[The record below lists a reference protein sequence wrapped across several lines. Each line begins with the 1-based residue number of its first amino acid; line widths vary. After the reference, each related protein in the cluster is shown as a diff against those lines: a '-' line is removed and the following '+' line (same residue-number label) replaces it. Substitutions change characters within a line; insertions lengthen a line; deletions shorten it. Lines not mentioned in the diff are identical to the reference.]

1 MNEQQYLGI
10 KHSNVNISLSRQA
23 ALETASFR
31 PFDRHNLQR
40 SLLEF
45 ISFLLQSCD
54 APKATKLPPRKIRIK
69 STKNKYRKLE
79 CAGENMVNNCD
90 NNRAGFSLKS
100 FINILKINSVIMR
113 AWRLQRAA
121 ATHTDTRASPTR
133 AQTHTHTQSAAGP
146 MKRHGG
152 PGVFSH
158 EAEIEQH
165 KKIINKNKNRQKQTD
180 IDLVDFFSK

>member
-1 MNEQQYLGI
+1 MQQQYLGI
-10 KHSNVNISLSRQA
+10 KRSNVNISLSRQS
-23 ALETASFR
+23 ALETAGFR

-54 APKATKLPPRKIRIK
+54 APKATKLPPRKIHIK

-79 CAGENMVNNCD
+79 CAGENTVNNCD

-133 AQTHTHTQSAAGP
+133 AQTHTQSAAGP

-152 PGVFSH
+152 PGGFSH

-165 KKIINKNKNRQKQTD
+165 KKIKNKNKNRQRQTD

>member
-1 MNEQQYLGI
+1 
-10 KHSNVNISLSRQA
+10 
-23 ALETASFR
+23 
-31 PFDRHNLQR
+31 
-40 SLLEF
+40 
-45 ISFLLQSCD
+45 
-54 APKATKLPPRKIRIK
+54 
-69 STKNKYRKLE
+69 
-79 CAGENMVNNCD
+79 
-90 NNRAGFSLKS
+90 
-100 FINILKINSVIMR
+100 MR

-133 AQTHTHTQSAAGP
+133 AQTHTQSAAGP

-165 KKIINKNKNRQKQTD
+165 KKIKNKNKNRQRQTD